1 MDKEMIIK
9 KLRENKKYLQKEY
22 NVVELGFF
30 GSFVRNKQTEDSD
43 VDILIEV
50 EKGRMSLLRYMR
62 LKHYLEGIL
71 GRKVDLVLKDSIK
84 PRLRNK
90 ILKETIYV

>member
-62 LKHYLEGIL
+62 LKHYLKAFLDE
-71 GRKVDLVLKDSIK
+71 R
-84 PRLRNK
+84 
-90 ILKETIYV
+90 